1 VKPPAKAERARCAA
15 WLVEA
20 ADRIEA
26 RAGIDRTIALTLYGK
41 QATNRADEYREAA
54 RLLLGETDYPDEI

>member
-1 VKPPAKAERARCAA
+1 MKPPTRSERARCAA

-26 RAGIDRTIALTLYGK
+26 RSGIDRTLKLTLYGM

-54 RLLLGETDYPDEI
+54 RLLLGETDYPDGI